1 MISPGVGNGNA
12 LQLSEKPAVAAVCAA
27 PARRHGRQRRTGLVN
42 TTRTAGK
49 RHKKEKS
56 GERPTVCWREL
67 DSNLRSLSKPEI
79 LLPRC
84 SGYPHYA
91 DLSWRGSHGSAFLL
105 LRVEPLEPL
114 HRAGLGHVLNRLWLA
129 ALRGGRCLLFVEF
142 GDAPTFHLRVEH
154 FQGSAASSSKESAN
168 CSGAP
173 FV

>member
-79 LLPRC
+79 LRPR
-84 SGYPHYA
+84 YA
-91 DLSWRGSHGSAFLL
+91 QVICIMQTYLGAGAAMVQPFFFCCASNHST
-105 LRVEPLEPL
+105 EP
-114 HRAGLGHVLNRLWLA
+114 GWG
-129 ALRGGRCLLFVEF
+129 
-142 GDAPTFHLRVEH
+142 TF
-154 FQGSAASSSKESAN
+154 
-168 CSGAP
+168 
-173 FV
+173 